1 MIPTGK
7 ESILDKPHVA
17 ILIPCRD
24 EAAAIGNVIQD
35 FRNALPDASI
45 FVYDNDSSD
54 DTAKIAAQ
62 AGATV
67 RREALP
73 GKGNVVR
80 RMFSDIEADVYVLVD
95 GDNTYDATAATAMV
109 EKLEQDCLDMIVG
122 ARIASGESAYR
133 AGHKFGNL
141 LLTRLV
147 AFLFGNRISDM
158 LSGYRVFSRRFVKSF
173 PALSTGFETETE
185 LTVHALELRM
195 PIDEVAL
202 PYRGRPTDS
211 SSKLNTYRDGWR
223 ILKTIIKLAKEEKPF
238 LVFGIMSL
246 VLAAISLLL
255 AWPLLLTFIDT
266 GLVPRLPTAIL
277 ATGLM
282 LLAFLTLAC
291 GAILDVVTLG
301 RREVK
306 RLSYLSLPR
315 YRRPRYRRFADTS
328 ERPAAALPK

>member
-1 MIPTGK
+1 MASSVK
-7 ESILDKPHVA
+7 DSSVEKPHVA

-24 EAAAIGNVIQD
+24 EAAAIAKVIQD
-35 FRNALPDASI
+35 FKEALPDATV
-45 FVYDNDSSD
+45 FVYDNQSSD
-54 DTAKIAAQ
+54 NTAELAIE
-62 AGATV
+62 AGAIV
-67 RREALP
+67 RHETLP

-80 RMFSDIEADVYVLVD
+80 RMFADIEADVYVLVD
-95 GDNTYDATAATAMV
+95 GDDTYDARGAPAMIN
-109 EKLEQDCLDMIVG
+109 KLEQDCLDMIVG
-122 ARIASGESAYR
+122 TRIASSDSAYR
-133 AGHKFGNL
+133 AGHRFGNY

-195 PIDEVAL
+195 PIEEMAFPYNVRPDE
-202 PYRGRPTDS
+202 S

-223 ILKTIIKLAKEEKPF
+223 ILKTIVKLTKEEKPF
-238 LVFGIMSL
+238 LVFGCLS
-246 VLAAISLLL
+246 VVFAVCSLLL
-255 AWPLLLTFIDT
+255 ASPLLVTYLDT

-277 ATGLM
+277 VTSLM
-282 LLAFLTLAC
+282 LLAFLSLAC

-306 RLSYLSLPR
+306 RLNYLSLPR
-315 YRRPRYRRFADTS
+315 YRHPRYRRFTDT
-328 ERPAAALPK
+328 PKHPDGAVS